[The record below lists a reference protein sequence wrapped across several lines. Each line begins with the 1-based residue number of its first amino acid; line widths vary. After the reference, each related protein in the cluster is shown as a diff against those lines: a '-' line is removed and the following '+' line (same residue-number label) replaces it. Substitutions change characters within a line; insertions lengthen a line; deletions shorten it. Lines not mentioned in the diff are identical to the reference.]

1 MKNVT
6 LKSFV
11 LAFAALMSFGT
22 GSAVADVQVDQSPL
36 IVAEP
41 LPPNI
46 ILMHDDSGSMTWGFM
61 PSWGE
66 MPDTND
72 ETLRASEVNR
82 LYYNPSVTYEPPL
95 KADGVPYADIE
106 SFPTAPLDGLD
117 DDSSEVDIESY
128 TMQDPVYGV
137 YEFPLYTRLADG
149 DSECPPGTEPSSS
162 YPGECYS
169 SEYYSGEYV
178 FYTGRFFDSGNDY
191 WYYDEVAGF
200 GCPPGTSS
208 SGIYAGK
215 CYTRDELD
223 EQTVDY
229 GNGDLR
235 SNGYYYYSQICA
247 DGDCVPPKNVF
258 AYSLGSGSP
267 YAERF
272 VTDDCSQVPSDYQ
285 DQCDDSTEIQRNVA
299 NWFAYYRTRELAA
312 KSGMLTA
319 FAGINPEY
327 RVGYASINNNNGSSA
342 PFRFGS
348 TAQVDLSDDSY
359 PSHVNRENFWRWM
372 EGVYSSG
379 GTPLR
384 GSLKEIGEYYKN
396 EDVPWQEGY
405 DEDGNYSSEKYS
417 CRQSY
422 AILLTDGYWN
432 GGNPSVGNADNLD
445 GSEIL
450 SPDGQTTYQ
459 YEPEAPFSDEHS
471 DTLADVAMVYW
482 KADLRDDLKNDVPTT
497 GRDPGF
503 WQHMT
508 TFTIGL
514 GVSPVNI
521 EPSDATL
528 PEIFE
533 WARTGSEPTGFD
545 ANQFLW
551 PEPDDD
557 EPETITD
564 LAHAA
569 VNGHGGF
576 YSAAD
581 PREFTRGLSEALAAI
596 DNASGAGNSVSLS
609 GGASEVVKDGSLSFV
624 GKYVTG
630 EWSGSLKAFSYSSTT
645 GKFETEEWSAA
656 AQMPAAAD
664 RNIWTTD
671 DGSVVEFV
679 AGELSGDL
687 KTRLS
692 ANIDTPF
699 DVSGNDI
706 VAYLRGDRSYED
718 AQSSPL
724 GSALRQRASLLGDIV
739 SSTPVPVGAPEPKA
753 SAFDYAANGFEGL
766 DSYSTFV
773 EDYKDRE
780 PMVYVAANDGMLHG
794 FKQSTGEETFAFL
807 PGSLLDVDG
816 DASLARYANPQYG
829 IYDEVSGNQE
839 IPHQYYNDGEMT
851 TENVFIGG
859 VWKTVLVG
867 TTGRGPTRTV
877 YAIDVTD
884 PSVLA
889 DPDDA
894 EDAILWER
902 SAADGGD
909 YEWIGQVLGRPT
921 IWQVPDTG
929 NKTKWVA
936 LIGNGP
942 NSGDDEAALLQFDL
956 ADGDL
961 EVIETNNDKNNGLA
975 APTVIMTDPAS
986 GIADYAFAGD
996 LRGNVWQFDLDKGRS
1011 EKVFEAVG
1019 PDGEEQPITARMNA
1033 TAHPSDGSIWL
1044 FFGTGRFL
1052 AEDDIDRRDVQSLYG
1067 LRVQARTSG
1076 KPVVDDSSTRDNDLV
1091 ERSIVAQE
1099 ENDDLIERAT
1109 ELGSESDLNPDKA
1122 GWFMDLIYD
1131 DEAEGER
1138 ILNIAQLVA
1147 GSLYVTTM
1155 IPIAGDPCSALPP
1168 GATMI
1173 LDPFS
1178 GANPGSEFLAL
1189 DGYGN
1194 LGSIGDIPVNAYIT
1208 KAGVAGAPTFAINE
1222 AGETIGVAQ
1231 NVSGETIDVPAPP
1244 AGAGGATRLNWQ
1256 ELYAR

>member
-1 MKNVT
+1 MKNTSLQSVVVA
-6 LKSFV
+6 S
-11 LAFAALMSFGT
+11 AALMAFGT
-22 GSAVADVQVDQSPL
+22 GSAIADVQVDQSPL

-46 ILMHDDSGSMTWGFM
+46 ILMYDDSGSMGRNY
-61 PSWGE
+61 
-66 MPDTND
+66 MPDDYYNKPGNGFRD
-72 ETLRASEVNR
+72 SGQNR
-82 LYYNPSVTYEPPL
+82 QYYNPDTLYTIPP
-95 KADGVPYADIE
+95 KADGSSYSAAT
-106 SFPTAPLDGLD
+106 FPNGFQDPFDSTGTISILSD
-117 DDSSEVDIESY
+117 DDYSVPTGSYYVDGSY
-128 TMQDPVYGV
+128 D
-137 YEFPLYTRLADG
+137 R
-149 DSECPPGTEPSSS
+149 S
-162 YPGECYS
+162 GECES
-169 SEYYSGEYV
+169 AGGEWVSTGRRSGECRFYSGPRAFVYFDGSDKHYV
-178 FYTGRFFDSGNDY
+178 LEDGEDCGGLSNCHHASDPLAING
-191 WYYDEVAGF
+191 
-200 GCPPGTSS
+200 
-208 SGIYAGK
+208 
-215 CYTRDELD
+215 
-223 EQTVDY
+223 VDTTY
-229 GNGDLR
+229 G
-235 SNGYYYYSQICA
+235 Q
-247 DGDCVPPKNVF
+247 
-258 AYSLGSGSP
+258 
-267 YAERF
+267 
-272 VTDDCSQVPSDYQ
+272 
-285 DQCDDSTEIQRNVA
+285 NVA
-299 NWFAYYRTRELAA
+299 NFYSYYRQRDLAA
-312 KSGMLTA
+312 KSGIMTA
-319 FAGINPEY
+319 FSGLNSEY
-327 RVGYASINNNNGSSA
+327 RVGFGSINAGSNAIAEGLPDAYNFEYQTSDGRTTNYGVLA
-342 PFRFGS
+342 AAIRFGS
-348 TAQVDLSDDSY
+348 AAESGAIGADAFQMNVQR
-359 PSHVNRENFWRWM
+359 NRFYEWL
-372 EGVYSSG
+372 EGVPSG
-379 GTPLR
+379 GNTPLR
-384 GSLKEIGEYYKN
+384 QALSAVGSYY
-396 EDVPWQEGY
+396 ETGQPWEAGF
-405 DEDGNYSSEKYS
+405 DEDGVESNEKYS

-432 GGNPSVGNADNLD
+432 GASPGVSNAD
-445 GSEIL
+445 GSSGPEVT
-450 SPDGQTTYQ
+450 SADGQNSFK
-459 YEPEAPFSDEHS
+459 YEPEDPFEDGYSN
-471 DTLADVAMVYW
+471 TLADVAMEYW
-482 KADLRDDLKNDVPTT
+482 KRDLRPGDDENKNDVPTT

-514 GVSPVNI
+514 GVEPSGI
-521 EPSDATL
+521 EPPDATI
-528 PEIFE
+528 PAIFD
-533 WARTGSEPTGFD
+533 WSRTGAEPTSFD
-545 ANQFLW
+545 ASNFAW
-551 PEPDDD
+551 GGDK
-557 EPETITD
+557 IAD

-581 PREFTRGLSEALAAI
+581 PQAFARGLSEALAAI

-609 GGASEVVKDGSLSFV
+609 TRAGEVVKDGSLSFV

-630 EWSGSLKAFSYSSTT
+630 EWSGSLKAFSYSSST
-645 GKFETEEWSAA
+645 GEFDTEEWNAA
-656 AQMPAAAD
+656 AQMPAAPD
-664 RNIWTTD
+664 RNIWTRD
-671 DGSVVEFV
+671 AGSVVEFK
-679 AGELSGDL
+679 ASELSSA
-687 KTRLS
+687 TRTALS
-692 ANIDTPF
+692 DNIDTTF
-699 DVSGNDI
+699 TVSGDDI

-718 AQSSPL
+718 AQSTPL
-724 GSALRQRASLLGDIV
+724 DSTLRQRASVLGDIV

-753 SAFDYAANGFEGL
+753 SAFDFVTQDFDGL
-766 DSYSTFV
+766 DEYANFV
-773 EDYKDRE
+773 TTHKDRE
-780 PMVYVAANDGMLHG
+780 PMVYVSSNDGMLHA
-794 FKQSTGEETFAFL
+794 FEQSTGEETFAFL
-807 PGSLLDVDG
+807 PGSLLTASG

-829 IYDEVSGNQE
+829 VYDEVSGQQA

-851 TENVFIGG
+851 TENVYVNGA
-859 VWKTVLVG
+859 WKTILVG

-877 YAIDVTD
+877 YALDVTD

-889 DPDDA
+889 DPA
-894 EDAILWER
+894 KAANAVLWEH

-929 NKTKWVA
+929 KKTKWVA

-942 NSGDDEAALLQFDL
+942 NSTASNNEDEAALLQFDL
-956 ADGDL
+956 TDGDL
-961 EVIETNNDKNNGLA
+961 EVIETNNDKSNGLA

-1052 AEDDIDRRDVQSLYG
+1052 AGDDIQNREVQSLYG
-1067 LRVQARTSG
+1067 LRVQAPTSG
-1076 KPVVDDSSTRDNDLV
+1076 KPVVDDSSTRDSDLV

-1099 ENDDLIERAT
+1099 ENGDLIERAT

-1222 AGETIGVAQ
+1222 NGETIGVAQ
-1231 NVSGETIDVPAPP
+1231 SVSGETIDVPSPP
-1244 AGAGGATRLNWQ
+1244 IGSGGATRLNWQ
-1256 ELYAR
+1256 ELYVR

>member
-1 MKNVT
+1 MKNVF
-6 LKSFV
+6 LKSMV
-11 LAFAALMSFGT
+11 LASAALMAFST
-22 GSAVADVQVDQSPL
+22 GSAVAAVQVDQSPL

-46 ILMHDDSGSMTWGFM
+46 ILMYDDSGSMGWDYL
-61 PSWGE
+61 
-66 MPDTND
+66 PDGTPRSGD
-72 ETLRASEVNR
+72 DFRDSSQNR
-82 LYYNPSVTYEPPL
+82 QYYNSDTLYTIPP
-95 KADGVPYADIE
+95 KADG
-106 SFPTAPLDGLD
+106 
-117 DDSSEVDIESY
+117 
-128 TMQDPVYGV
+128 
-137 YEFPLYTRLADG
+137 
-149 DSECPPGTEPSSS
+149 SS
-162 YPGECYS
+162 YPEATFPNGFEDPFDSSGTTSILSDDGYSVSTGSYYVDGSYDRSYQCESAGGEWYSTGWFGGECRF
-169 SEYYSGEYV
+169 YSGPRAFVY
-178 FYTGRFFDSGNDY
+178 FDGSDKHHVVEDGED
-191 WYYDEVAGF
+191 
-200 GCPPGTSS
+200 C
-208 SGIYAGK
+208 SGISNCHHAG
-215 CYTRDELD
+215 D
-223 EQTVDY
+223 
-229 GNGDLR
+229 DLE
-235 SNGYYYYSQICA
+235 A
-247 DGDCVPPKNVF
+247 DGV
-258 AYSLGSGSP
+258 ATTYG
-267 YAERF
+267 E
-272 VTDDCSQVPSDYQ
+272 
-285 DQCDDSTEIQRNVA
+285 NVA
-299 NWFAYYRTRELAA
+299 NFYSYYRQRDLAA
-312 KSGMLTA
+312 KSGIMSA
-319 FAGINPEY
+319 FSRLNPEY
-327 RVGYASINNNNGSSA
+327 RVGYGSINNNACGYYGCSGNGYDNDRQLWP

-348 TAQVDLSDDSY
+348 VDQVNLNDSNT
-359 PSHVNRENFWRWM
+359 PNHVRREHFWDWM
-372 EGVYSSG
+372 SEVGSG
-379 GTPLR
+379 STTPLR
-384 GSLKEIGEYYKN
+384 SSLKRVGDYYEEEN
-396 EDVPWQEGY
+396 IPWQEGY
-405 DEDGNYSSEKYS
+405 DEDGNYSSEEYS

-432 GGNPSVGNADNLD
+432 GGDPGVGDSDSLS
-445 GSEIL
+445 GPEIV
-450 SPDGQTTYQ
+450 SADGQTDYQ
-459 YEPEAPFSDEHS
+459 YSPRDPFSDS
-471 DTLADVAMVYW
+471 ADDWLADVAMEYW
-482 KADLRDDLKNDVPTT
+482 KRDLRGDLKNDVPTT
-497 GRDPGF
+497 GRDPAF

-514 GVSPVNI
+514 GVEPVNI
-521 EPSDATL
+521 TPSDATI

-533 WARTGSEPTGFD
+533 WARTGSEPTGFN
-545 ANQFLW
+545 A
-551 PEPDDD
+551 DDFD
-557 EPETITD
+557 WGGDKIAD

-581 PREFTRGLSEALAAI
+581 PQAFTRGLSEALAAI

-609 GGASEVVKDGSLSFV
+609 TGAGEVVKDGTLSFV

-630 EWSGSLKAFSYSSTT
+630 EWSGSLKAFSFSSDD
-645 GKFETEEWSAA
+645 GPFNTEEWSAA
-656 AQMPAAAD
+656 SQMPAEAV
-664 RNIWTTD
+664 RNIWTTE
-671 DGSVVEFV
+671 DGAVVEF
-679 AGELSGDL
+679 ATGELSNAV
-687 KTRLS
+687 KTALS

-699 DVSGNDI
+699 DVTGNDI

-766 DSYSTFV
+766 DLYADFV
-773 EDYKDRE
+773 DNHADRE

-807 PGSLLDVDG
+807 PGSLLAAEG

-859 VWKTVLVG
+859 AWKTVLVG

-889 DPDDA
+889 DPDQA

-909 YEWIGQVLGRPT
+909 YKWIGQVLGRPT
-921 IWQVPDTG
+921 IWQVLDTG
-929 NKTKWVA
+929 KKTKWVA

-942 NSGDDEAALLQFDL
+942 NSGDDVPDNGDDKAALLQFDL
-956 ADGDL
+956 ANGDL
-961 EVIETNNDKNNGLA
+961 EVIETNNDPNNGLA

-996 LRGNVWQFDLDKGRS
+996 LRGNVWQFDLDKGAS

-1019 PDGEEQPITARMNA
+1019 PDDEEQPITARMNA
-1033 TAHPSDGSIWL
+1033 TSHPQDGSIWL

-1052 AEDDIDRRDVQSLYG
+1052 AEDDIDRREVQSLYG
-1067 LRVQARTSG
+1067 LRVMERTSG
-1076 KPVVDDSSTRDNDLV
+1076 KPVVDDSSTRGSDLV
-1091 ERSIVAQE
+1091 ERIIEAQE
-1099 ENDDLIERAT
+1099 ENGDLIERAT
-1109 ELGSESDLNPDKA
+1109 ELGSESDLIGKA
-1122 GWFMDLIYD
+1122 GWYMDLIYD
-1131 DEAEGER
+1131 NEAEGER
-1138 ILNIAQLVA
+1138 ILNIAQLVS

-1155 IPIAGDPCSALPP
+1155 IPIAGDPCTALPP

-1178 GANPGSEFLAL
+1178 GANPGSEFLSL
-1189 DGYGN
+1189 DGYGS

-1208 KAGVAGAPTFAINE
+1208 KAGIAGAPTFAVNE

-1231 NVSGETIDVPAPP
+1231 NVSGEQIDVPAPP

-1256 ELYAR
+1256 ELYVR

>member
-1 MKNVT
+1 MKNVSF
-6 LKSFV
+6 KSV
-11 LAFAALMSFGT
+11 ALTFAALMSFGT
-22 GSAVADVQVDQSPL
+22 GAAVADVQVDQSPL

-66 MPDTND
+66 MPDTSD
-72 ETLRASEVNR
+72 ETLRSSEVNR
-82 LYYNPSVTYEPPL
+82 LYYNPDVTYDPPL
-95 KADGVPYADIE
+95 KADGTSYPEIDG
-106 SFPTAPLDGLD
+106 FPSAPEDGLD
-117 DDSSEVDIESY
+117 AGSASVDIESY
-128 TMQDPVYGV
+128 TMQDPVYGS
-137 YEFPLYTRLADG
+137 YEFPIFEILGGG
-149 DSECPPGTEPSSS
+149 DVECPPGTSPSNS

-169 SEYYSGEYV
+169 GERYSGEYV
-178 FYTGRFFDSGNDY
+178 FYTGRFYDDENGY
-191 WYYDEVAGF
+191 WYYDEVRDF
-200 GCPPGTSS
+200 GCPPGTRS
-208 SGIYAGK
+208 SGKHPGK
-215 CYTRDELD
+215 CYTRDKLD
-223 EQTVDY
+223 EWTVDY
-229 GNGDLR
+229 DPQR
-235 SNGYYYYSQICA
+235 RPNGYYYYAQVCVGG
-247 DGDCVPPKNVF
+247 DDCVPPKNVF
-258 AYSLGSGSP
+258 AYSLGDSSP
-267 YAERF
+267 YSEHY
-272 VTDDCSQVPSDYQ
+272 VTDDCSELPAD
-285 DQCDDSTEIQRNVA
+285 DQSRCDDSAEERRNVA
-299 NWFAYYRTRELAA
+299 NWFSYYRTRELAA
-312 KSGMLTA
+312 KSGILTA
-319 FAGINPEY
+319 FSGINPEY
-327 RVGYASINNNNGSSA
+327 RVGYDSINSNNGSSA
-342 PFRFGS
+342 PYRFG
-348 TAQVDLSDDSY
+348 AVDEVDLTDNSY

-372 EGVYSSG
+372 EGINSNG

-384 GSLKEIGEYYKN
+384 NSLKSVGQYYSN
-396 EDVPWQEGY
+396 ADLPWEGGY
-405 DEDGNYSSEKYS
+405 DAEGDYDSNEYS

-432 GGNPSVGNADNLD
+432 GGNPSVGNADNRG

-450 SPDGQTTYQ
+450 SPDGQTSFEY
-459 YEPEAPFSDEHS
+459 APRDPFKDDDSN
-471 DTLADVAMVYW
+471 TLADVAMAYW
-482 KADLRDDLKNDVPTT
+482 KNDLRGDLKNDVPTT
-497 GRDPGF
+497 SRDPAF

-508 TFTIGL
+508 TFSIGL

-521 EPSDATL
+521 EPADATM

-545 ANQFLW
+545 GDQFAWPGPAGNQ
-551 PEPDDD
+551 
-557 EPETITD
+557 PETITD

-581 PREFTRGLSEALAAI
+581 PREFTRGLQEALAAI
-596 DNASGAGNSVSLS
+596 DNASGAGNSVSIS
-609 GGASEVVKDGSLSFV
+609 GGAGDVVKDGSLSFV

-630 EWSGSLKAFSYSSTT
+630 EWSGSLKAFSYSSDD
-645 GKFETEEWSAA
+645 GEFNTEEWSAGSEI
-656 AQMPAAAD
+656 PSPSD
-664 RNIWTTD
+664 RNIWTTE
-671 DGSVVEFV
+671 DGAVVKFLPG
-679 AGELSGDL
+679 ALSGELKTKLSINLDAPFNASGD
-687 KTRLS
+687 
-692 ANIDTPF
+692 A
-699 DVSGNDI
+699 I
-706 VAYLRGDRSYED
+706 VEYLRGVRSYED
-718 AQSSPL
+718 ADSTPL
-724 GSALRQRASLLGDIV
+724 DSTLRQRASLLGDIV
-739 SSTPVPVGAPEPKA
+739 SSTPVPIGAPEPES
-753 SAFDYAANGFEGL
+753 SAFDFNPNDFEGL
-766 DSYSTFV
+766 DVYSDFV

-794 FKQSTGEETFAFL
+794 FEQSTGEEVFAFL

-816 DASLARYANPQYG
+816 DASLARYANPEYG
-829 IYDEVSGNQE
+829 VYDEVSGKQE

-859 VWKTVLVG
+859 SWKTVLVG

-921 IWQVPDTG
+921 IWQVKDTG
-929 NKTKWVA
+929 KKTKWVA

-942 NSGDDEAALLQFDL
+942 NSGGDEAGLLQFDL
-956 ADGDL
+956 ADGEL

-996 LRGNVWQFDLDKGRS
+996 LRGNVWQFDLDKGKS

-1019 PDGEEQPITARMNA
+1019 PDGDEQPITARMNA

-1052 AEDDIDRRDVQSLYG
+1052 ADDDIDRREVQSLYG
-1067 LRVQARTSG
+1067 LRVQERTSG
-1076 KPVVDDSSTRDNDLV
+1076 KPVVDDSSTRDSDLV
-1091 ERSIVAQE
+1091 ERSIEAQE
-1099 ENDDLIERAT
+1099 ENGDLVERAT
-1109 ELGSESDLNPDKA
+1109 EPGSESDLFGKA
-1122 GWFMDLIYD
+1122 GWYMDLIYD
-1131 DEAEGER
+1131 NDDEGER

-1147 GSLYVTTM
+1147 GNLYVTSM

-1178 GANPGSEFLAL
+1178 GANPGDPFLDL
-1189 DGYGN
+1189 DGDGSDE
-1194 LGSIGDIPVNAYIT
+1194 SIGDLPTNAYIT

-1231 NVSGETIDVPAPP
+1231 NVSGEQVEIPPPP
-1244 AGAGGATRLNWQ
+1244 ASSGGAIRLNWQ
-1256 ELYAR
+1256 ELFVR